1 MKNILYFYRN
11 EIYNF
16 ENYILSFQYHNS
28 NYIFEASGYLI
39 NLKDYNEIKELIGYN
54 NYNQN
59 MNYINSYEDIIPLKQ
74 IEFRNYD
81 YIINMLLNGNEY
93 ILITPELWKIFC
105 NKEKKDEP
113 PIEYK
118 IFNRQIIFSLED
130 NKQLKLN
137 FIDSKKFI
145 IEKSSLN
152 KNIIDYNSNYNIIE
166 KIYNEIKFLILLFN
180 INIFNEFM
188 NIFQLFNLFCFLFL

>member
-1 MKNILYFYRN
+1 MKNILYYYRN